1 VTIPGETTPR
11 DEQQAAPARLVVAT
25 IGFAATVVIALGFPG
40 GVRIVGP
47 FSPLGGYLLVW
58 LPLVVALVIVLL
70 VPGLRPTAPS
80 TVRWSIRPIDLLW
93 GAAAGLLLRIVVSS
107 LEVLFYGGLPATA
120 GTTVPLATADEVV
133 YVIVALLSVVL
144 IAPVIEESFF
154 RGLVLPS
161 IIGILRGGRWI
172 AVVISAL
179 LFAVL
184 HLLAVTTVAQA
195 IVVGVGTLLVG
206 LGAGSLAVLTGRL
219 GPAIVAHVV
228 FNGSI
233 LALGLSAVTGGTG
246 VVIE

>member
-1 VTIPGETTPR
+1 MTIPDETTPR
-11 DEQQAAPARLVVAT
+11 DDQQTARTRLVIAT

-40 GVRIVGP
+40 GVRIAGP

-58 LPLVVALVIVLL
+58 LPLGVALLIVLL
-70 VPGLRPTAPS
+70 VPSLRPTVPKA
-80 TVRWSIRPIDLLW
+80 VRWSIRPIDLLW
-93 GAAAGLLLRIVVSS
+93 GAAAGLLLRIIVST
-107 LEVLFYGGLPATA
+107 LEVLSYGGLPATA
-120 GTTVPLATADEVV
+120 GNAVPLATADDVV
-133 YVIVALLSVVL
+133 YVVVALLSVIL
-144 IAPVIEESFF
+144 IAPVIEETFF

-161 IIGILRGGRWI
+161 IIGMLRGGRWI
-172 AVVISAL
+172 AVAISAL

-228 FNGSI
+228 FNASI

>member
-1 VTIPGETTPR
+1 MTIPGETTSR
-11 DEQQAAPARLVVAT
+11 DEQQTARARLIVAM
-25 IGFAATVVIALGFPG
+25 IGFVATVVIALGFPG

-47 FSPLGGYLLVW
+47 FSPLGGYVLVW

-70 VPGLRPTAPS
+70 VPSLRPTAPS
-80 TVRWSIRPIDLLW
+80 AVRWSIRPIDLLW
-93 GAAAGLLLRIVVSS
+93 GAAAGLLLRIIVSS
-107 LEVLFYGGLPATA
+107 LEVLSYGGLPATA
-120 GTTVPLATADEVV
+120 GNAVPLATADEVV
-133 YVIVALLSVVL
+133 YVVVALLSVVL
-144 IAPVIEESFF
+144 IAPVIEETFF

-161 IIGILRGGRWI
+161 LIGLLRGGRWI
-172 AVVISAL
+172 AVAISAS
-179 LFAVL
+179 LFAIL

-195 IVVGVGTLLVG
+195 IVVGLGTLLVG

-228 FNGSI
+228 FNGSV

>member
-1 VTIPGETTPR
+1 MTIPDETTPR
-11 DEQQAAPARLVVAT
+11 DDQQTARTRLVIAT
-25 IGFAATVVIALGFPG
+25 IGLVATAVIALGFPG

-58 LPLVVALVIVLL
+58 LPLVLAFVIVLL
-70 VPGLRPTAPS
+70 VPSLRPTAP
-80 TVRWSIRPIDLLW
+80 TAVRWTIRPIDLLW
-93 GAAAGLLLRIVVSS
+93 GAAAGLLLRIIVSS
-107 LEVLFYGGLPATA
+107 LEVLSYGGLPATA
-120 GTTVPLATADEVV
+120 GNTVPLATADDVV
-133 YVIVALLSVVL
+133 YVVVALLSVILV
-144 IAPVIEESFF
+144 APVIEETFF

-161 IIGILRGGRWI
+161 IIGMLRGGRWI
-172 AVVISAL
+172 AVAISAL

-228 FNGSI
+228 FNASI

>member
-1 VTIPGETTPR
+1 M
-11 DEQQAAPARLVVAT
+11 A
-25 IGFAATVVIALGFPG
+25 
-40 GVRIVGP
+40 
-47 FSPLGGYLLVW
+47 
-58 LPLVVALVIVLL
+58 
-70 VPGLRPTAPS
+70 
-80 TVRWSIRPIDLLW
+80 VRWSVRPIDLLW
-93 GAAAGLLLRIVVSS
+93 GAAAGLLLRIIVSS
-107 LEVLFYGGLPATA
+107 LEVLSYGGLPATA
-120 GTTVPLATADEVV
+120 GNAVTLATADDVV
-133 YVIVALLSVVL
+133 YVIVTLLSVVL

-172 AVVISAL
+172 AVVIGAL

-219 GPAIVAHVV
+219 GPAIVTHVV

>member
-1 VTIPGETTPR
+1 VTIPDETTPR
-11 DEQQAAPARLVVAT
+11 DDQQTARTRLVIAT
-25 IGFAATVVIALGFPG
+25 IGFVATVVIALGFPS

-58 LPLVVALVIVLL
+58 LPLVVALLIVLL
-70 VPGLRPTAPS
+70 VPSLRPTVPMA
-80 TVRWSIRPIDLLW
+80 VRWSVRPIDLLW

-107 LEVLFYGGLPATA
+107 LEVLCYGGLPATA
-120 GTTVPLATADEVV
+120 GNAVSLATADEVV
-133 YVIVALLSVVL
+133 YVVVALLSVIL
-144 IAPVIEESFF
+144 LAPVIEEAFF

-161 IIGILRGGRWI
+161 IIGMLRGGRWI

-228 FNGSI
+228 FNASI

>member
-1 VTIPGETTPR
+1 MTIPGETTSR
-11 DEQQAAPARLVVAT
+11 DEQQTARARLMVAT
-25 IGFAATVVIALGFPG
+25 IGFVATVVIALGFPG

-47 FSPLGGYLLVW
+47 FSPLGGYVLVW

-70 VPGLRPTAPS
+70 VPSLRPTAPS
-80 TVRWSIRPIDLLW
+80 AVRWSIRPIDLLW
-93 GAAAGLLLRIVVSS
+93 GAAAGLLLRIIVSS
-107 LEVLFYGGLPATA
+107 LEVLSYGGLPATA
-120 GTTVPLATADEVV
+120 GNAVPLATADEVV
-133 YVIVALLSVVL
+133 YVVVALLSVVL
-144 IAPVIEESFF
+144 IAPVIEETFF

-161 IIGILRGGRWI
+161 LIGLLRGGRWI
-172 AVVISAL
+172 AVAISAS
-179 LFAVL
+179 LFAIL

-195 IVVGVGTLLVG
+195 IVVGLGTLLVG

>member
-1 VTIPGETTPR
+1 MTIPGETTPR
-11 DEQQAAPARLVVAT
+11 DEQQAARTRLIIAT
-25 IGFAATVVIALGFPG
+25 VGFVATVVIALGFPG
-40 GVRIVGP
+40 GVRIGGP
-47 FSPLGGYLLVW
+47 FSPLGGYVLVW
-58 LPLVVALVIVLL
+58 LPLVLALFIVLL
-70 VPGLRPTAPS
+70 LPGLRPLAS
-80 TVRWSIRPIDLLW
+80 SGVRWSIRPIDLLW
-93 GAAAGLLLRIVVSS
+93 GAAAGLLLRIIVSS
-107 LEVLFYGGLPATA
+107 LEVLSYGGLPATA
-120 GTTVPLATADEVV
+120 GNTVPLATADDVV
-133 YVIVALLSVVL
+133 YVVIAVFSVIL
-144 IAPVIEESFF
+144 IAPVIEETFF

-161 IIGILRGGRWI
+161 IIGMLRGGRWI
-172 AVVISAL
+172 AVAISAL

-195 IVVGVGTLLVG
+195 IVVGLGTLLVG